1 MIRRQNGFAGRREV
15 APDFV
20 ASLPG
25 VQKVNIVILL
35 VLIELCLINVLK
47 LQGFLCLD
55 RGGGGGVDEGREG
68 QAGRLVQRWQKA

>member
-1 MIRRQNGFAGRREV
+1 MIRRRNGFAGRREV

-25 VQKVNIVILL
+25 VQKVNIVIL
-35 VLIELCLINVLK
+35 VFIELCLINVLK

-55 RGGGGGVDEGREG
+55 RGGGGGVDEGRAG
-68 QAGRLVQRWQKA
+68 QAGRLVQGRQKA

>member
-1 MIRRQNGFAGRREV
+1 MIGRRNGFAGRREV

-25 VQKVNIVILL
+25 VQKVNIVIL
-35 VLIELCLINVLK
+35 VFIELCLK
-47 LQGFLCLD
+47 LQGFLRLD

-68 QAGRLVQRWQKA
+68 QARRLVQGGQKA